1 MIPAKKIKIFLDKL
15 NLILLANH
23 GTHIFTNFGAFEKLK
38 LRLESI
44 LKTEEHL
51 RLSESRHL
59 FQLLKGL
66 KFNANWVFKHEKP
79 IYYRR
84 VGRNRDELDVA
95 GSLSDGGRFNLGGA
109 QTSSQFRNEFNP
121 IGNKRGAIYLGEDI
135 VTTQKEFG
143 DWGMLGSTATTY
155 QVQLKRRK
163 YLNLIEV
170 ENVLKDLS
178 LPIPNIRSLIGTQS
192 MNGCWGDLKIP
203 SPSQILGHWLMEH
216 AQTNTDGLRFCSTQD
231 KNYFNVCLYMPDA
244 RAAKKLLKSQEKI

>member
-1 MIPAKKIKIFLDKL
+1 MISSKKIKIFLDQL
-15 NLILLANH
+15 NVIILAHH
-23 GTHIFTNFGAFEKLK
+23 GTHIFKSFRLLEQLK

-51 RLSESRHL
+51 RLSESRYL
-59 FQLLKGL
+59 FQLLQGL
-66 KFNANWVFKHEKP
+66 KFNPNWVFKHEKP

-109 QTSSQFRNEFNP
+109 QTSSQFRNEFTP
-121 IGNKRGAIYLGEDI
+121 IGNKCGAIYLGEDI

-143 DWGMLGSTATTY
+143 DFGMPGSTAITY

-203 SPSQILGHWLMEH
+203 SPSQILGHWLMQH
-216 AQTNTDGLRFCSTQD
+216 AEMNVDGLRFCSTHD

-244 RAAKKLLKSQEKI
+244 RAVKKLLKSQKKI